1 MCRVASNQVFRYT
14 LSRWVADPIDFDT
27 VKVIFDTS
35 IRVCLRSTPITTPYN
50 YSTYKRWH
58 CFNLDAQYQF
68 SLNQHLKAV
77 WKQLLKVLSDSPVL
91 YSKSFVSP
99 PHFLAWLV
107 SESFIKPIISNKVML
122 PFQRTFIS
130 SYPKAMQDTLLL
142 PTHATSNLGIWL
154 NGKIGLYLED
164 LANPKIRLN
173 LVPNCL

>member
-14 LSRWVADPIDFDT
+14 WSRWVADPIDFDT

-35 IRVCLRSTPITTPYN
+35 IRVCLRSTPITAPYS
-50 YSTYKRWH
+50 YSTYKRWR
-58 CFNLDAQYQF
+58 CFDLDAQYQF

-77 WKQLLKVLSDSPVL
+77 WKQLLKVLSDSPIL
-91 YSKSFVSP
+91 YSQSFVSP

-130 SYPKAMQDTLLL
+130 SYPEATQDTL
-142 PTHATSNLGIWL
+142 PATNTRYKQFG
-154 NGKIGLYLED
+154 D
-164 LANPKIRLN
+164 LA
-173 LVPNCL
+173 